1 MKKLLS
7 IMGLMSACLV
17 GVNPMTVQAE
27 TINFS
32 ETMLQ
37 QITQQLNQG
46 LPMMVNDMARWDSV
60 SAGPGQVLNYY
71 FTVVTREQPSTNDL
85 KQLQNIL
92 VSSTCNDQSVSL
104 LLENGVAL
112 SFTYLGNRGQS
123 LASVRVNPADCGY

>member
-17 GVNPMTVQAE
+17 GVHPMTVQAE

-71 FTVVTREQPSTNDL
+71 FTVVTREQPSTSDL

-92 VSSTCNDQSVSL
+92 VSSTCNDQSVSI

-112 SFTYLGNRGQS
+112 SFNYRGNSGRS